1 MRMER
6 DWTVHDGNAFAQHI
20 AEQRRA
26 RARPHPGSGKKDW
39 RKRAQDWAWAPGND
53 PTAAASSDRSSWE
66 AVEVNGLGARGQQWS
81 VHDGKMFANAVRT
94 GVGRAPNERRLL
106 HGASPTDV
114 ALAELLERWSDG
126 WGASRREAERDAA
139 AQAVRYL
146 PPSAL
151 APAARAAGDCMLPPL
166 SMAELASPE
175 RASRIDDYE
184 LLRPLGLGQFA
195 IVWRVRRRDSGEVL
209 ALKLTRRPVALAST
223 LAAPGDQP
231 LRADG
236 RADCPRAPEIS
247 PMDAECFRLEVTA
260 LLAISGKGATSYSIT
275 GSGSGSIIR
284 GRGSGGSIVG
294 PPLEPLYRAHGFAAE
309 AGGLRGFVVMGLI
322 EGQHM
327 LRLLRASPPLR
338 TVASLLRDVAAEV
351 EALHARGLVHRDI
364 KETNIV
370 VREEQPGQPRQP
382 RARLVDFGLSVRL
395 EGLGAEGGEHAGE
408 GGGAA
413 AAVRTT
419 FQAEQRV
426 GVYEYMSP
434 EVFHCRPFGAGV
446 DTYAFGVLLYRALKA
461 AQPLPPLAQLWSYL
475 AEAPFAWTGADCF
488 FARFA
493 TPALSP
499 HWPAALSELVS
510 RCTKPDEEERPSM
523 RQVRAR
529 LDEWLAAQPPSASPA
544 SPASCRTKECGHS
557 TRIV

>member
-1 MRMER
+1 VHDGKMFASAV
-6 DWTVHDGNAFAQHI
+6 TVHDGNAFAQYI

-26 RARPHPGSGKKDW
+26 RARPHPGSDKKDW

-53 PTAAASSDRSSWE
+53 PTAASSS
-66 AVEVNGLGARGQQWS
+66 WS
-81 VHDGKMFANAVRT
+81 VHDGKMFANAMRT

-106 HGASPTDV
+106 HGAGPTDA

-151 APAARAAGDCMLPPL
+151 APAVCAAGDCMLPPL

-175 RASRIDDYE
+175 RASRFDDYE

-195 IVWRVRRRDSGEVL
+195 VVWRARRRDSGEVL

-223 LAAPGDQP
+223 LAAPCDQP
-231 LRADG
+231 
-236 RADCPRAPEIS
+236 PRSEIS

-275 GSGSGSIIR
+275 GSGSGSIR
-284 GRGSGGSIVG
+284 SSGSGGSIVG

-309 AGGLRGFVVMGLI
+309 AGGLRGFIVMGLV

-327 LRLLRASPPLR
+327 LRLLRAPPPLR

-351 EALHARGLVHRDI
+351 EGLHARGLVHRDI

-370 VREEQPGQPRQP
+370 VSEEQPGEP

-395 EGLGAEGGEHAGE
+395 EGLGAEGGEHEGE
-408 GGGAA
+408 GGGAAA

-461 AQPLPPLAQLWSYL
+461 AQPLPPLAQLLSFL

-529 LDEWLAAQPPSASPA
+529 LDEWLAVQPPSRHHLHHPR
-544 SPASCRTKECGHS
+544 P
-557 TRIV
+557 